1 MASGEQGQLKGAQ
14 HGTAIVNVAVVV
26 RIGHC
31 PSVFDMLV
39 ARRRPKADVLNW
51 RGVRKLREA

>member
-39 ARRRPKADVLNW
+39 ARRRPADADAE
-51 RGVRKLREA
+51 LREA